1 MNQVLL
7 NKAMF
12 PIFQL
17 RCSKYCDW
25 IPTLCVLL
33 CFVLLQTILIH
44 TIWVIWWVIDSI
56 ITPRKCI
63 NCQRIV
69 SKENR
74 ALPMRHYCWD
84 YSRVLVQGVRVHED
98 VKRCHQR
105 VKCLELGDWLE
116 VGLGTE
122 TGGFPGF
129 PPWFSQNLRFNH
141 QKVQRLVTR
150 VWRNISNQWFPVEC
164 RGRLTSAEFLLL
176 LVETAILHRLRIVRP
191 PH

>member
-1 MNQVLL
+1 MLIRNLHEPSSLEQSYVSNLP
-7 NKAMF
+7 AEMF
-12 PIFQL
+12 QIL
-17 RCSKYCDW
+17 RLD
-25 IPTLCVLL
+25 PHFV

-44 TIWVIWWVIDSI
+44 TIWVIWWLIDSI

-122 TGGFPGF
+122 TGGFP
-129 PPWFSQNLRFNH
+129 PWFSHNLRFNH
-141 QKVQRLVTR
+141 QKVQRLGFDETSLT
-150 VWRNISNQWFPVEC
+150 NDSQWSVGAVPKTLLGWFDWFVESVSQADFC
-164 RGRLTSAEFLLL
+164 
-176 LVETAILHRLRIVRP
+176 
-191 PH
+191 

>member
-84 YSRVLVQGVRVHED
+84 YSWVLVQGVRVHED

-141 QKVQRLVTR
+141 QKVQR
-150 VWRNISNQWFPVEC
+150 
-164 RGRLTSAEFLLL
+164 TSD
-176 LVETAILHRLRIVRP
+176 
-191 PH
+191 